1 MAGEASVKPG
11 HGRFGPLKQIILAIA
26 LVGLWSAPVRA
37 DQIDV
42 VLKFASLA
50 AAKADPVVQ
59 QHRDAIADLFA
70 GDRVIPN
77 LKVWRASQDVAGADA
92 EGNPT
97 VTHNYLAGWYMLVSL
112 ESGRVPN
119 ALRDHAAVQVA
130 INRDKA
136 SARQVGAIIR
146 STVGAVVLQ
155 DIRFEPVFSGSDPP
169 WGAWQ

>member
-1 MAGEASVKPG
+1 MTRLVAGVLAALLWTAS
-11 HGRFGPLKQIILAIA
+11 AC
-26 LVGLWSAPVRA
+26 A

-42 VLKFASLA
+42 ILRFASLA

-59 QHRDAIADLFA
+59 QHRDALADLFA
-70 GDRVIPN
+70 DDRVIPN
-77 LKVWRASQDVAGADA
+77 LKVWRASQDTTGTDP

-112 ESGRVPN
+112 ESGRIPN

-136 SARQVGAIIR
+136 NNRQTGAVIR
-146 STVGAVVLQ
+146 STVGAAVLQ
-155 DIRFEPVFSGSDPP
+155 DLRFEPVFAGSDLPF
-169 WGAWQ
+169 GSWQ